1 MKDYIIPVIVLLLLF
16 LVNTIIVLCI
26 WKHRSRQEEIEN
38 EENQEM
44 EQIQGRGTPEDSTF
58 TLSSDGM
65 SAAEWERPVMNFA
78 EDETR
83 LVLSEIGNGDFCVNP
98 RNENSLINGG
108 LAPDCTN
115 GNFFLN
121 GLPRSTPV

>member
-1 MKDYIIPVIVLLLLF
+1 MPPSCLPE
-16 LVNTIIVLCI
+16 
-26 WKHRSRQEEIEN
+26 QEEIEN

-44 EQIQGRGTPEDSTF
+44 EQIQGRVTPEDSTF

-65 SAAEWERPVMNFA
+65 SEAEWERPVMNFA

-83 LVLSEIGNGDFCVNP
+83 LVLSEIGNGNFCGNP
-98 RNENSLINGG
+98 RSEESLINGG
-108 LAPDCTN
+108 IAPDYAS
-115 GNFFLN
+115 GDFFFN